1 MFNRPSAGTAL
12 FVMVVLVS
20 ASCAPRNPP
29 SVPAPPAGLR
39 IEATERDR
47 EVVRE
52 TVEWGRGLGLQQAPV
67 GDVVVAVGRRFLG
80 APYVAGSLDT
90 PGGERLIVNLRA
102 FDCVTYVES
111 VLALARVIRDPDS
124 PPDPFDAFVRELARI
139 RYRDDLR
146 RAYGS
151 RLHYFSDWIA
161 TNTERGLVADVTRQL
176 GGGPDGRLIQFMSTH
191 PQAYPQLSDP
201 VMLDEI
207 RGVERTLNARAR
219 YRIPETAL
227 GQAARG
233 MREGDIIAA
242 TSTVPGL
249 DVAHTG
255 IVVRVAGRVHLMHA
269 PLAGGVVEI
278 SEVPLADRILG
289 IAAQDGV
296 MVARPR

>member
-1 MFNRPSAGTAL
+1 LLLVGF
-12 FVMVVLVS
+12 VLVS
-20 ASCAPRNPP
+20 ASCAPRHPP

-47 EVVRE
+47 ELVRE
-52 TVEWGRGLGLQQAPV
+52 TVAWGRGLGLQHAAI

-80 APYVAGSLDT
+80 APYLAGSLDP

-111 VLALARVIRDPDS
+111 VLALARVIRDPTS
-124 PPDPFDAFVRELARI
+124 PADPFDTFVRELARI
-139 RYRDDLR
+139 RYRESLR
-146 RAYGS
+146 RAYAS

-161 TNTERGLVADVTRQL
+161 TNAERGLVADVTREL
-176 GGGPDGRLIQFMSTH
+176 GGARDKRPIAFMSTH

-201 VMLDEI
+201 VMLEEI
-207 RGVERTLNARAR
+207 RGVERTLNGRTR
-219 YRIPETAL
+219 YRIAETAL
-227 GQAARG
+227 GQAAPG

-255 IVVRVAGRVHLMHA
+255 IVVRVDGRVHLMHA

-289 IAAQDGV
+289 IVAQDGV